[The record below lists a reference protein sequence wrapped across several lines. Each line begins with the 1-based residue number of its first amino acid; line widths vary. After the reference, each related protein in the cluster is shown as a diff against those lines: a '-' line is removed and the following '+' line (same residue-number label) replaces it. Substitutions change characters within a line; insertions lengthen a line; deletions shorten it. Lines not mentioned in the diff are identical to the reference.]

1 MNLTLRYAI
10 EFSIMIPA
18 AIFAF
23 TPIIDKL
30 RFSRKFTFVSVGVI
44 LMSLILAGAFL
55 CNKYFP
61 KVKGIF
67 ASGIV
72 ILFAVYLFCLDCEL
86 NKKLFCFFNAMMLC
100 EFCPMY
106 TTILMGPIE
115 LAKGF
120 GPFLVSSGFV
130 CLGLS
135 LAVGIIFFRTLTVK
149 IPMLLNEERIKSI
162 WKYMFLLPLGITI
175 FTNWIT
181 PISPKVVM
189 TGRVRPISLLL
200 YLVIPSVVFLFIHLW
215 FWTTAKIVESSRLQ
229 QENDLLHIES
239 KRYNELKNY
248 MNETR
253 ALRHDFRQHLSVI
266 SELAENEEFDE
277 LKVYLSQLTAKS
289 KQSYINYCENRA
301 VDAIASHYDKIARS
315 QATKIDWRLELP
327 ETLPMNEAEYCA
339 ILGNLTE
346 NSLHAVKALP
356 EDRREIKIIS
366 SMLSDYILGL
376 AIDNPYDEK
385 TSQKISG
392 QGIGLISVRNTVEHY
407 GGTMNIT
414 TENETFSVDI
424 ILYFST
430 KNF

>member
-1 MNLTLRYAI
+1 
-10 EFSIMIPA
+10 
-18 AIFAF
+18 
-23 TPIIDKL
+23 
-30 RFSRKFTFVSVGVI
+30 
-44 LMSLILAGAFL
+44 
-55 CNKYFP
+55 
-61 KVKGIF
+61 
-67 ASGIV
+67 
-72 ILFAVYLFCLDCEL
+72 
-86 NKKLFCFFNAMMLC
+86 
-100 EFCPMY
+100 MY